1 MANILYISYD
11 GLTDALG
18 QSQVIPYL
26 LGLAE
31 KGHKISVLSTEK
43 EANYLQKKTQIQ
55 SILGG
60 KIAWHHIVYT
70 KKPPLLSTLKDINC
84 LWKKAKELQKTN
96 SFDIV
101 HCRSY
106 IAALIGLRMKKTFKT
121 KFVFDMRGF
130 WADERVDGKI
140 WNLKNPIF
148 NQVYNFFKRKEIDF
162 LNQADAT
169 ISLTNNAKSK
179 ILDWENISNQ
189 PINIEVIPCCVDID
203 RFDASKIEEN
213 QKNKLRNELGINE
226 NDFVISYLG
235 SIGTWYMLE
244 EMLDFFN
251 RVLLQKPNAK
261 FLFITSENPDYIY
274 TEAKKRNIDKKY
286 FVIQRADYTEVPLY
300 LSLSSFAL
308 FFILPVFSKSASSPI
323 KQGEIMSMGIP
334 IICNSGVGDTDF
346 VLNKYQCGVLVNQF
360 NDREYDF
367 AIAQMLEK
375 KFDKTEIRE
384 AAKDFYA
391 LKKGIELY
399 HNTYQKVLEK

>member
-1 MANILYISYD
+1 M
-11 GLTDALG
+11 TDSLG

-31 KGHKISVLSTEK
+31 KGHQITILSTEK
-43 EANYLQKKTQIQ
+43 EANFLQKKEQIKT
-55 SILGG
+55 ILEG
-60 KIAWHHIVYT
+60 KIVWKHIIYT

-84 LWKKAKELQKTN
+84 LWKKAQDLQIKH

-106 IAALIGLRMKKTFKT
+106 ISALIGLKMKKKFNT

-148 NQVYNFFKRKEIDF
+148 NQVYNFFKRKEIVF
-162 LNQADAT
+162 LSQADAT
-169 ISLTNNAKSK
+169 ISLTNNAKTK
-179 ILDWENISNQ
+179 ILDWKNIPNQ
-189 PINIEVIPCCVDID
+189 PINIEVIPCCVDIE

-213 QKNKLRNELGINE
+213 QKNKLRKELGIDENE
-226 NDFVISYLG
+226 FILSYLG

-251 RVLLQKPNAK
+251 RLILIQPNAK
-261 FLFITSENPDYIY
+261 FLFITSEDPDYIY
-274 TEAKKRNIDKKY
+274 TEAKKRNIDQKY

-300 LSLSSFAL
+300 LSLSNFSL

-334 IICNSGVGDTDF
+334 IICNSGVGDTDY
-346 VLNKYQCGVLVNQF
+346 VLNKYNCGVVVNQF
-360 NDREYDF
+360 SDRDYDY
-367 AIAQMLEK
+367 AIAQILEK

-399 HNTYQKVLEK
+399 NNTYQKVLKK